1 MTPVPEIRAQTLD
14 REFFA
19 DARRKAWARK
29 SEAEKKAAASKACVW
44 RITDFPR
51 ISNSPH
57 TGELVARAEG
67 DSFVIRGQKSAWV
80 SNGTFATH
88 AALYVSLESARS
100 MGMAGRMRVRPHG
113 DGTR

>member
-1 MTPVPEIRAQTLD
+1 MLGGYGAGHGSDHVLVGTPEYQNPKV
-14 REFFA
+14 
-19 DARRKAWARK
+19 
-29 SEAEKKAAASKACVW
+29 
-44 RITDFPR
+44 
-51 ISNSPH
+51 
-57 TGELVARAEG
+57 TGELVTRAEG